1 MSEPISIPTAQPPG
15 AWRRLTGNRVA
26 VVAMFILVGIAFV
39 AIFGPSIF
47 PYSPEKVTP
56 HSLHPPS
63 WLPLGAEQMK
73 LDLDRGGTV
82 GRWRHPFG
90 TDMNGRDVFSRVIQG
105 ARV

>member
-15 AWRRLTGNRVA
+15 AWRRLTRNRVA
-26 VVAMFILVGIAFV
+26 VAAMLILAGIAFV

-63 WLPLGAEQMK
+63 WLPRDAAHVKMDIE
-73 LDLDRGGTV
+73 RGGAV
-82 GRWRHPFG
+82 GRWQHPFG
-90 TDMNGRDVFSRVIQG
+90 TDMNGRDVFP
-105 ARV
+105 A